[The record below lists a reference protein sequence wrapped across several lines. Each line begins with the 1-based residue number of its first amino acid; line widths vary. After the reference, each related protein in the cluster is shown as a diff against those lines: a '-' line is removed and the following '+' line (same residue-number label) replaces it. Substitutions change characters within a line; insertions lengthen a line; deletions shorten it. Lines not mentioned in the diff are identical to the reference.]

1 MNNRLMDIVHII
13 PLGHEI
19 DRAIRPFD
27 TGTANRVYLLVDT
40 GEGSSNGTSERDKN
54 MDDIQKKIYTPAV
67 TEKLREKNI
76 TVHVVPTKTFELESL
91 LKTITSLIRLEK
103 ERGSMIQINMSSSGR
118 LGAVGAFM
126 AGMAYNVPTYYVHSD
141 HFSKDEERE
150 THGMSY
156 CDKNHVSYLP
166 QFKYSIPKTAEARIL
181 EYLYKSKKQDASLAF
196 SPKEIIDYLES
207 KDVEGFIT
215 TAKELEDIKEDQKK
229 IRTVESRKLMRVAI
243 LLKKLTEDDEYL
255 ESHKEGRRTLFR
267 ITELG
272 EHAYCLCGMDKEKY
286 AEMYKL
292 TV

>member
-1 MNNRLMDIVHII
+1 MDIVHII

-118 LGAVGAFM
+118 LGAVGTLYAM
-126 AGMAYNVPTYYVHSD
+126 PAMNAPTAPS
-141 HFSKDEERE
+141 
-150 THGMSY
+150 
-156 CDKNHVSYLP
+156 LP
-166 QFKYSIPKTAEARIL
+166 ELDIL
-181 EYLYKSKKQDASLAF
+181 
-196 SPKEIIDYLES
+196 I
-207 KDVEGFIT
+207 
-215 TAKELEDIKEDQKK
+215 
-229 IRTVESRKLMRVAI
+229 
-243 LLKKLTEDDEYL
+243 
-255 ESHKEGRRTLFR
+255 
-267 ITELG
+267 
-272 EHAYCLCGMDKEKY
+272 
-286 AEMYKL
+286 
-292 TV
+292 